1 MVIDMCGIIGYVGD
15 KKASEILLP
24 GIKRLEYRGYDS
36 VGMVTIDDKNFFC
49 RKGVGKVDDV
59 DKRVKFLELPGKLGM
74 SHTRWSTHGGVT
86 ETNCHPHFDCK
97 NNIAIVHNGIISN
110 YLELKKN
117 LQARGHAFKSETD
130 TEVFAHLLEENYKGK
145 LEDAVMEAL
154 RSVKGTYAF
163 LAAAKSEN
171 KLVCARKES
180 PAVLG
185 IADHGI
191 FIGSDVSSFLEFTN
205 RVVYLDDGEI
215 CVVEKNGYKIMDA
228 KTGAEKIKK
237 EILIDW
243 KPDLIEKSGY
253 DHFMLKEICEQ
264 PTTIKI
270 AKGIYSDE
278 VKELARMIN
287 EHDTVY
293 LIATGTSMHAAMTA
307 EYWFSEI
314 AHKRV
319 QEIDSSEFHQKG
331 IINGST
337 MVIAITQSGE
347 TYDTLSAVRFAKE
360 RGAKPASIVNVVGST
375 MTREGGITILQGS
388 GFESAVCATKTFTS
402 QLMIL
407 LRLALEVAKSKGR
420 DVSMLENEIEKL
432 PAVAKEI
439 IDNKEM
445 IREIAENHFD
455 VKNYLYI
462 GRGLNVP
469 TALEGALKM
478 KEISYLHAEGMAAG
492 FLKHGTISLI
502 DDDMYTVAFIPKDDR
517 KILSNIEEIKAR
529 GGKIIAIAA
538 GGTTHVPAVINVPAV
553 DDLVSPIPFT
563 IASQLL
569 GYYVAAKLGNDIDR
583 PRALAKSVTV
593 E

>member
-1 MVIDMCGIIGYVGD
+1 MIDLCGIIGYVGNR
-15 KKASEILLP
+15 KASDTLLS

-36 VGMVTIDDKNFFC
+36 VGMVTTKNNEFFC
-49 RKGVGKVDDV
+49 KKGVGKVNEV
-59 DKRVKFLELPGKLGM
+59 DQKVHFLELPGNIGM
-74 SHTRWSTHGGVT
+74 AHTRWSTHGGVT
-86 ETNCHPHFDCK
+86 EANSHPHFDCK
-97 NNIAIVHNGIISN
+97 NEIAVVHNGIISN
-110 YLELKKN
+110 YLELKKD
-117 LQARGHAFKSETD
+117 LQKNGHVFKSETD
-130 TEVFAHLLEENYKGK
+130 TEVFAHLLEENYKGN
-145 LEDAVMEAL
+145 LENAVMAAL
-154 RSVKGTYAF
+154 KQVRGTYAF
-163 LAAAKSEN
+163 LVAAKGEN

-185 IADHGI
+185 VADHGI
-191 FIGSDVSSFLEFTN
+191 FIGSDVSSFLDFTN
-205 RVVYLDDGEI
+205 RAVYLDDGEV
-215 CVVEKNGYKIMDA
+215 CVAEKNGYKIMDA

-237 EILIDW
+237 EISIDW

-264 PTTIKI
+264 PTTLKI
-270 AKGIYSDE
+270 AKGIYADE

-319 QEIDSSEFHQKG
+319 QAIDSSEFHQKG

-337 MVIAITQSGE
+337 VVVAITQSGE
-347 TYDTLSAVRFAKE
+347 TYDTLSAVRFSKE

-407 LRLALEVAKSKGR
+407 LRLAIEVAKLKGR
-420 DVSMLENEIEKL
+420 DVSMLENEVEKL

-439 IDNKEM
+439 IDNKEK
-445 IREIAENHFD
+445 IKYIAENHFD
-455 VKNYLYI
+455 VENYLYI

-502 DDDMYTVAFIPKDDR
+502 DDNMYTVAFIPKDDR

-529 GGKIIAIAA
+529 KGKIIAIAA
-538 GGTTHVPAVINVPAV
+538 GGTVHADVVIDVPAV
-553 DDLVSPIPFT
+553 DDIVSPIPFT
-563 IASQLL
+563 VASQLL
-569 GYYVAAKLGNDIDR
+569 AYYVAAKLGNDVDR